1 MSSHSRRRL
10 SGGGDGTVL
19 VTTWKSLFN
28 TVRQSGIGERKH
40 ALEEVEDRNYQQ
52 ENERIAKEH
61 AEDARWRMA
70 CTSKFS
76 TPDVPDAVLLITL
89 AWEWRTKPLKNPHA
103 RHWWENR
110 KRYRVI
116 RTTLPTLQEL
126 NLATAIPERVIKKI
140 IKRLR
145 PKKGEIIKA
154 VRNKFSK
161 LGAIPL
167 RYAPPLVIGVLN
179 EFVTRLLEFPID
191 DEERK
196 RLRRTALLVKQAF
209 AARLGRSRRST

>member
-1 MSSHSRRRL
+1 M
-10 SGGGDGTVL
+10 
-19 VTTWKSLFN
+19 
-28 TVRQSGIGERKH
+28 
-40 ALEEVEDRNYQQ
+40 
-52 ENERIAKEH
+52 
-61 AEDARWRMA
+61 
-70 CTSKFS
+70 
-76 TPDVPDAVLLITL
+76 
-89 AWEWRTKPLKNPHA
+89 
-103 RHWWENR
+103 
-110 KRYRVI
+110 
-116 RTTLPTLQEL
+116 PTLQEL

-167 RYAPPLVIGVLN
+167 RYAPRLVIGVLN

-196 RLRRTALLVKQAF
+196 GLRRTALLVKQAF